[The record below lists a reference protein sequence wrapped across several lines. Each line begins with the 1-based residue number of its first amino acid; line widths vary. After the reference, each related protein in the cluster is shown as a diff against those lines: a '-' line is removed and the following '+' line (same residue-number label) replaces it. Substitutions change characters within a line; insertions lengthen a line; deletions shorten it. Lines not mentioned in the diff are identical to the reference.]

1 MCETIFSRLKF
12 SWHVQWRATLRK
24 IRQEETLLV
33 MISEAK
39 KICSLEMFY
48 FKTWHLSQH
57 PTEWLSRSML
67 KSKNIAWKSW
77 RSFWLFFRSSRM
89 ARIRERLGSRSS
101 EYFSDFSN
109 KQNHVSSNGSRVFYG
124 RGYATAKNRRR
135 HLSISWHFAPFDAKV
150 YQFCHYVWDLL
161 SIYKTVVRYDR
172 S

>member
-1 MCETIFSRLKF
+1 MKPKNMFFRNVFIWNLTFKPTPNRMTFWK
-12 SWHVQWRATLRK
+12 HVQKQEYFVKVLK
-24 IRQEETLLV
+24 IIL
-33 MISEAK
+33 I
-39 KICSLEMFY
+39 I
-48 FKTWHLSQH
+48 
-57 PTEWLSRSML
+57 
-67 KSKNIAWKSW
+67 
-77 RSFWLFFRSSRM
+77 FRSSRM
-89 ARIRERLGSRSS
+89 ARICERLGSRSS